1 MINANANA
9 LYLENGSISTPTL
22 GNRNFPNLID
32 PEVPDI
38 GLTCNT
44 YQDINGQ
51 YTIIWYIPVNMTC
64 L

>member
-22 GNRNFPNLID
+22 GNRNCPNLID

-44 YQDINGQ
+44 YQDTNGQ
-51 YTIIWYIPVNMTC
+51 YTNIW
-64 L
+64 